1 MERGDYDNPGWF
13 VSTQGESVR
22 ATLKSSTDMEN
33 SMTMRETSNRRSET
47 EAMTDAAVDT
57 ARKAAEAAAEAVE
70 DTPSERVVAAAGEAI
85 EVIVSGQTEATRALE
100 SMRQTVLDGATRMQQ
115 ELVDFVSTRV
125 REDMEIQK
133 ELLRCRNF
141 DDLREVQT
149 KFFHTAVE
157 QYAAELKRLLEL
169 SSEVVQRSVIGAA

>member
-1 MERGDYDNPGWF
+1 MSIRD
-13 VSTQGESVR
+13 
-22 ATLKSSTDMEN
+22 
-33 SMTMRETSNRRSET
+33 TSDNRRSET
-47 EAMTDAAVDT
+47 ESMTDAAVDT

-70 DTPSERVVAAAGEAI
+70 DTPRERVVAAAGEAI

-100 SMRQTVLDGATRMQQ
+100 SIGQAVLDGATRMQQ

-125 REDMEIQK
+125 REDMETQK

-157 QYAAELKRLLEL
+157 QYAAESKRILEL
-169 SSEVVQRSVIGAA
+169 SSKVVQRSAIGAA

>member
-1 MERGDYDNPGWF
+1 
-13 VSTQGESVR
+13 
-22 ATLKSSTDMEN
+22 
-33 SMTMRETSNRRSET
+33 MTMRETSNRRSET

-125 REDMEIQK
+125 LEDME
-133 ELLRCRNF
+133 
-141 DDLREVQT
+141 T
-149 KFFHTAVE
+149 
-157 QYAAELKRLLEL
+157 
-169 SSEVVQRSVIGAA
+169 

>member
-1 MERGDYDNPGWF
+1 
-13 VSTQGESVR
+13 
-22 ATLKSSTDMEN
+22 
-33 SMTMRETSNRRSET
+33 MTMRETSNRRSET

-70 DTPSERVVAAAGEAI
+70 DTPNERVVAAAGEAI

-100 SMRQTVLDGATRMQQ
+100 LSANPCWMARPGCSKSSWISYLPRPGRHAR
-115 ELVDFVSTRV
+115 L
-125 REDMEIQK
+125 QK

-169 SSEVVQRSVIGAA
+169 SSEVVQRSVIGVA